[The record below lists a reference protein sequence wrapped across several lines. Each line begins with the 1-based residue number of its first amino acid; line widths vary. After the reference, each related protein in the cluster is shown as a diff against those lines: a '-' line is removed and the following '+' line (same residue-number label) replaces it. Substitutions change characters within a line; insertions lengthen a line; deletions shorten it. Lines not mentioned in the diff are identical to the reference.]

1 MTRKDYQLIALAL
14 KAYAD
19 ADALTRQ
26 QCEQAGRE
34 LNIADEL
41 MHYRL
46 QGIADSLSHA
56 LQQDNPNFKRAT
68 FLKMCGLL

>member
-34 LNIADEL
+34 INMADDS

-46 QGIADSLSHA
+46 KSIADSLA
-56 LQQDNPNFKRAT
+56 NVLQQDNPNFNRET
-68 FLKMCGLL
+68 FLKACAL

>member
-1 MTRKDYQLIALAL
+1 MTRKDYELIARTL

-34 LNIADEL
+34 LNMADDS

-46 QGIADSLSHA
+46 KSIADSLA
-56 LQQDNPNFKRAT
+56 NVLQQDNPRFNRET
-68 FLKMCGLL
+68 FYKAAGL